1 MHELSLA
8 KDIVEMV
15 YQYVPANEIK
25 GVKSVIMKVGQFSG
39 VVTDSLKFSYEAIT
53 SQTELEGSE
62 LEIIDIPFLLKCHNC
77 NKTTAN
83 EFGMMICDEC
93 SSFHTEILSGSEL
106 EVQEVRL
113 NTAEEMNLTP

>member
-77 NKTTAN
+77 NNVTGN
-83 EFGMMICDEC
+83 EFGMMICEEC
-93 SSFHTEILSGSEL
+93 GSSNTEILSGDEL
-106 EVQEVRL
+106 KVQEVKL
-113 NTAEEMNLTP
+113 NISEEQFIG